1 VSLLTGSQSPDTTR
15 MGNPSRLV
23 AGLAAVCALTAAC
36 NLIDKLKGK
45 DPTAPSSTS
54 ASAGDF
60 AGTWVT
66 SSSSLPATSCG
77 GVKYTVTP
85 VTETSANVTFGGT
98 CAGNIEVN
106 GTGTGTISGSTLT
119 WNAQGTVTQGSLSC
133 PFNFTNGKATQEPA
147 GGMRIVYNGTVCG
160 IPVTGDEVLK
170 KS

>member
-1 VSLLTGSQSPDTTR
+1 
-15 MGNPSRLV
+15 MGNQSRLV
-23 AGLAAVCALTAAC
+23 AGLAVACALTAGC

-54 ASAGDF
+54 ASLGDF

-85 VTETSANVTFGGT
+85 INETSANVTFGGT
-98 CAGNIEVN
+98 CAGNIEVT
-106 GTGTGTISGSTLT
+106 GTGTGTVSGATLG

-133 PFNFTNGKATQEPA
+133 PFNFTNGKATQEST